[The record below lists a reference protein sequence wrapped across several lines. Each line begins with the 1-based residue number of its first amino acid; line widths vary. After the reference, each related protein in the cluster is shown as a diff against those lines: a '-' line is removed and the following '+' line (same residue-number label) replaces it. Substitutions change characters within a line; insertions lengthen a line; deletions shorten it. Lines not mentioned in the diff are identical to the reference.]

1 MGARTGGAQDW
12 GETEAAGNGDPEWS
26 EVRSRRSEGVRERG
40 ISEQHPETRVPGLR
54 LMHLFN
60 NIYSVFHKT

>member
-1 MGARTGGAQDW
+1 MGARTGGAQDS

-26 EVRSRRSEGVRERG
+26 EVKSGRSEGVKERG
-40 ISEQHPETRVPGLR
+40 ISEQHPEIRVPGLR
-54 LMHLFN
+54 LMHLFS